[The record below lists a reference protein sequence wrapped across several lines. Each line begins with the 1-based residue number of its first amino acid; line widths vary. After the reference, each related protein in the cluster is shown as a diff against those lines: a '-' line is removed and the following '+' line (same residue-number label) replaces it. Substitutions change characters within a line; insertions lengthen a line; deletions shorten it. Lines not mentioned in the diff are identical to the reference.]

1 MHVKARSPFLSDLK
15 SDEVS
20 LIGTKEEEEEEP
32 WHGFHWLV
40 VSFRQIIANERQYT
54 FFILCRFSVKQCV
67 KVVWIL
73 DPIRIAQR
81 FERSSRLHVCF
92 DHESKG
98 GPSPYSHR
106 NSVNHESVPL
116 PGTHYL
122 KYIVT
127 NVMNYRS
134 NNSVNP
140 ESTMFRVRRN
150 RQNLS
155 CKWRVENIF
164 KVKLMKSFDKRW
176 SRFRI
181 VYFSSREK
189 RSFNIYLFILEI
201 TKWIWTLKRGSNIQG
216 LSYLTSQFAWYN
228 SCK

>member
-1 MHVKARSPFLSDLK
+1 MSNSVSKMHVKARSPFLSDLK

-20 LIGTKEEEEEEP
+20 LIGTKEEEP

-127 NVMNYRS
+127 NVMNYRGNTVS
-134 NNSVNP
+134 TRNLRCFECVVIGEICRVNGDW
-140 ESTMFRVRRN
+140 
-150 RQNLS
+150 
-155 CKWRVENIF
+155 K
-164 KVKLMKSFDKRW
+164 
-176 SRFRI
+176 
-181 VYFSSREK
+181 
-189 RSFNIYLFILEI
+189 IYLR
-201 TKWIWTLKRGSNIQG
+201 WN
-216 LSYLTSQFAWYN
+216 
-228 SCK
+228 